1 MLPGLLGLSFRKFSW
16 PGRLSLLL
24 LQEDELHKCK
34 RDLLKDFSHHNI
46 IARMTSRVQHS
57 RERSTSALPFR
68 GMHLPPCLSSLF
80 SGDMVRYAHSFE
92 GDGDEWS
99 SLPIRFQILP
109 CPAVLWEFT
118 SSKVS
123 SSISS
128 MSQHPESRESTADH
142 KHVYEVMG
150 RKNLTRPCALLS
162 ARSWEDGSSR
172 MLLKASMLVTV
183 TVRLARRVPARWAS
197 RSSHSS
203 RGYSPMLVRYQV
215 RGPDPGTERLLS

>member
-1 MLPGLLGLSFRKFSW
+1 MAHKLGDGFRGDKAKGFSHRVFTEGNHLLAKCHTPVLPGLLGLSFRKFSW

-109 CPAVLWEFT
+109 CPAVL
-118 SSKVS
+118 
-123 SSISS
+123 
-128 MSQHPESRESTADH
+128 
-142 KHVYEVMG
+142 
-150 RKNLTRPCALLS
+150 
-162 ARSWEDGSSR
+162 
-172 MLLKASMLVTV
+172 
-183 TVRLARRVPARWAS
+183 
-197 RSSHSS
+197 
-203 RGYSPMLVRYQV
+203 
-215 RGPDPGTERLLS
+215 